1 MIDVFVTTGFS
12 QSASAVGHEGYS
24 GNGGFAICRLLL
36 LYTCVIVKYNPDG
49 RSGIYG
55 YFTEWWFNYGWSV
68 GGDCVEDLTGNGD
81 WTFTLGEW
89 SPNYIVADGQTYT
102 GVYSGATYNAGET
115 LSLLDK
121 LNVGKDDTLTADN
134 LGGFLLNGNAF
145 GNKNNPESV
154 IREEVLDAVDN
165 GVLQTLPST
174 KEAFT
179 RFANLAGMQGVNLNI
194 CPYTTDFP
202 SGTTSFGYFMGG
214 NVAMIIEEASNIAT
228 AKTADF
234 EWGVA
239 PLPQYK
245 EYDEYD
251 EEIIAKGIES
261 GHSNSVSISIR
272 KESSKKD
279 AAYLF
284 LQFMA
289 GEAGQ
294 SIKAEKGFVPNQR
307 YLVETDEYLKANPY
321 MSVFL
326 DAMDAQKA
334 GDWWYMQDTQWINVW
349 ADRLNGDVR
358 NGTMS
363 LEVWYNSYIKEAN
376 NILEGYKR

>member
-1 MIDVFVTTGFS
+1 
-12 QSASAVGHEGYS
+12 
-24 GNGGFAICRLLL
+24 
-36 LYTCVIVKYNPDG
+36 
-49 RSGIYG
+49 
-55 YFTEWWFNYGWSV
+55 
-68 GGDCVEDLTGNGD
+68 
-81 WTFTLGEW
+81 
-89 SPNYIVADGQTYT
+89 
-102 GVYSGATYNAGET
+102 
-115 LSLLDK
+115 
-121 LNVGKDDTLTADN
+121 
-134 LGGFLLNGNAF
+134 
-145 GNKNNPESV
+145 
-154 IREEVLDAVDN
+154 
-165 GVLQTLPST
+165 
-174 KEAFT
+174 
-179 RFANLAGMQGVNLNI
+179 
-194 CPYTTDFP
+194 
-202 SGTTSFGYFMGG
+202 MGG